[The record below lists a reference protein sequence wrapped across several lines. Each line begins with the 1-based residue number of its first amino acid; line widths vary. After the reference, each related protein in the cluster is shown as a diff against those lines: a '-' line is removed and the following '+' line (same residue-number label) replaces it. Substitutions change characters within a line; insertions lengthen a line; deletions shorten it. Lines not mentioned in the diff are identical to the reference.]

1 MPARGFFDRASL
13 RRDRLFLRSPFASCA
28 VVDLARQM
36 RNSRPLRAHFQLV
49 RFCVRIHERILCPSR
64 SRSGFWKV
72 EIAGESDSLHWRP
85 LLKIPQRLVDCLN
98 ESKVD
103 YEILHHPEAVTAQR
117 IAQAEH
123 VKGRRHAKV
132 VMVKSGE
139 QHFMTALP
147 ADHQIDLKK
156 LRKIL
161 GKAVSLEKE
170 AEFKSIFPDCAV
182 GAMPPLG
189 NLYGVPT
196 YVDKSLSQE
205 EYIVFEAGTHTDA
218 IKLSYRD
225 YEKVVKPQVADFA
238 IKIQPM
244 KGE

>member
-1 MPARGFFDRASL
+1 
-13 RRDRLFLRSPFASCA
+13 
-28 VVDLARQM
+28 
-36 RNSRPLRAHFQLV
+36 
-49 RFCVRIHERILCPSR
+49 
-64 SRSGFWKV
+64 
-72 EIAGESDSLHWRP
+72 
-85 LLKIPQRLVDCLN
+85 LN

-156 LRKIL
+156 LKKIL

-182 GAMPPLG
+182 GAMPPFG

-205 EYIVFEAGTHTDA
+205 DYVVFEAGTHTEA
-218 IKLSYRD
+218 IKLRYHD
-225 YEKVVKPQVADFA
+225 YEKVVKPRIEDFA
-238 IKIQPM
+238 IKVQPM